1 MKNFKIF
8 AALIIIASIFTSCN
22 NFIDEMPKGV
32 RVPTTLADYE
42 ALLRDEYSVNYLPC
56 VQALYLINDRQLG
69 DNTCRNVDNLNTAN
83 YMWKEDKDRAAL
95 NSSTED
101 VFDNGYGILGVVN
114 TVLEYV
120 PGSTEATQAEKDEVM
135 AYAYAIRAFTLF
147 QIVNFY
153 ADAYD
158 PSTAA
163 STPGVPLI
171 YSGNLGSPW
180 HQGTVKEV
188 YDQILADF
196 NKALELGVPEKSMT
210 VIHPD
215 RASVEAGLARVY
227 LSMRDYDAALS
238 HAQAALDHNSELFD
252 WVEYYEEYKNR
263 IEDPEDYNLISSPM
277 AHLNVENYWF
287 CSGQG
292 NPNYPTRNIDIPVDR
307 ANRFEDGDCKLACS
321 WKRYESSTDVYF
333 RGMLNGYYNLA
344 GITTPEVYLIKAEC
358 QARKGDIEGALATL
372 DEVRKT
378 RIHPDYYSPS
388 VASDVAEAID
398 RIRLTKDNE
407 LLGSMIPFIDL
418 KRYNAEGTYPRT
430 LIKTF
435 DGQTYTLSP
444 SSHLWTMVYPA
455 NSINRPGNGVLT
467 QNSK

>member
-42 ALLRDEYSVNYLPC
+42 ALLRDEYSVNYIPC
-56 VQALYLINDRQLG
+56 VQALYLINDRKIG
-69 DNTCRNVDNLNTAN
+69 DNTCRNVDNFNTAN

-158 PSTAA
+158 PSIAA

-372 DEVRKT
+372 DVVRKT

-418 KRYNAEGTYPRT
+418 KRYNAEGIHSRT
-430 LIKTF
+430 LTKTF

-444 SSHLWTMVYPA
+444 SSHLWTMVFPA

>member
-1 MKNFKIF
+1 MKKFRIF
-8 AALIIIASIFTSCN
+8 AALVVIASIFTSCN

-114 TVLEYV
+114 TILEYV

-158 PSTAA
+158 PAIAA
-163 STPGVPLI
+163 TTPGVPLI
-171 YSGNLGSPW
+171 YSGNLGTPW

-321 WKRYESSTDVYF
+321 WKHYESSTDVYF

-358 QARKGDIEGALATL
+358 QARKGDVEGALITL

-418 KRYNAEGTYPRT
+418 KRYNAEGIYSRT
-430 LIKTF
+430 LTKTF

-444 SSHLWTMVYPA
+444 SSHLWTMVFPA

>member
-42 ALLRDEYSVNYLPC
+42 ALLRDEYSVNYIPC
-56 VQALYLINDRQLG
+56 VQALYLINDRKIG

-444 SSHLWTMVYPA
+444 SSHLWTMVFPA

>member
-42 ALLRDEYSVNYLPC
+42 ALLRDEYSVNYIPC
-56 VQALYLINDRQLG
+56 VQALYLINDRKIG

-83 YMWKEDKDRAAL
+83 YMWKEDKDRASL

-158 PSTAA
+158 PATAA

-188 YDQILADF
+188 YDQILTDF

-238 HAQAALDHNSELFD
+238 HAQAALDRNSELFD
-252 WVEYYEEYKNR
+252 WVAYYEEYKNR

-277 AHLNVENYWF
+277 SHLNVENYWF

-292 NPNYPTRNIDIPVDR
+292 NPNYPTTNIDIPVER
-307 ANRFEDGDCKLACS
+307 ATRFEDGDCKLACS

-333 RGMLNGYYNLA
+333 RGVLTGYYNLS
-344 GITTPEVYLIKAEC
+344 GITTPEVHLIKAEC
-358 QARKGDIEGALATL
+358 QARKGDVEGALSTL

-378 RIHPDYYSPS
+378 RIHPDYYSTS
-388 VASDVAEAID
+388 VASDAAEAID
-398 RIRLTKDNE
+398 LIRLTKDNE

-418 KRYNAEGTYPRT
+418 KRYNAEGTYSRT
-430 LIKTF
+430 LTKTF

-444 SSHLWTMVYPA
+444 SSHLWTMVFPA

>member
-158 PSTAA
+158 PAIAA
-163 STPGVPLI
+163 TTPGVPLI
-171 YSGNLGSPW
+171 YSGNLGTPW

-227 LSMRDYDAALS
+227 LSMRDYDAALT
-238 HAQAALDHNSELFD
+238 HAQAALDRNSELFD

-418 KRYNAEGTYPRT
+418 KRYNAEGAYPRT

-444 SSHLWTMVYPA
+444 SSHLWTMVFPA